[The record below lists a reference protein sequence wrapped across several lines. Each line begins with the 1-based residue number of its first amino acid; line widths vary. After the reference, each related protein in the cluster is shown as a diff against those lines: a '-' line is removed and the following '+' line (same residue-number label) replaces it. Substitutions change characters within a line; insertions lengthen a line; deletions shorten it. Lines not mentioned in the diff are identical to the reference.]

1 MDIKVLDEYGFSSE
15 NDLIKIEN
23 LDSYNKNT
31 SLNDILLICIKSVA
45 NNPKIYEGSAWDFIK
60 FTNTFEAKIKNVFT
74 DEIIEVSPL
83 TLVCNFIKIKHD
95 PNIGRPVYVD
105 K

>member
-1 MDIKVLDEYGFSSE
+1 MDIKVLDEYGSSFE

-23 LDSYNKNT
+23 FNNSK
-31 SLNDILLICIKSVA
+31 LNNIVLICIKSVA
-45 NNPKIYEGSAWDFIK
+45 NNTKIYEGSAWDFLK
-60 FTNTFEAKIKNVFT
+60 FTNTFEAQIKNVIT

-95 PNIGRPVYVD
+95 PEIGRPVVID